1 MSRHSDLL
9 PNTNRRVETMVKIL
23 SENPL
28 MLLLLVAAVGYPLGR
43 IKVYGI
49 TLGVGAVLF
58 VGLAFGALHPDVKAP
73 AIAYVMG
80 QALFVYTIG
89 LSAGP
94 SFIASFK
101 KDGLKY
107 NLFAGGVLCLSALLC
122 VVLQK
127 YLQLK
132 PGIAAGIFCGSLTAS
147 PALGGALESIRQT
160 APEQLLEALLAEP
173 VVGFSVA
180 YPIGVIGLML
190 TINVCQKLWKVDYD
204 AEFKQ
209 IRKPEDRKSLV
220 HCTIK
225 VQKCDPGATIL
236 TLNEANGCDLVF
248 SRVKRGA
255 EFFAAQPSTIVE
267 PGDLLMVAGVPA
279 QIERI
284 AQALGERRSKDR
296 LGLDRTEYEY
306 RRIFVS
312 SPRAIGRSINDLH
325 LDERHGEVV
334 TLVRRGDNEFVPDAE
349 LVLEMGDVVRVLAH
363 KTNMEE
369 VTAFFGNSYRK
380 VSEVDVMTFSLGLA
394 VGLIFGLVPFPFPG
408 GGSIMLGFAGG
419 PLIVGI
425 LLGTFG
431 RTGNMVW
438 SLPYSASM
446 TLRQV
451 GLVLFLAGIGTRSGY
466 SLVSTLSQ
474 GGGGSIF
481 VAGVSITVATASL
494 ALWIGHKVMKIPMS
508 LVVGIVAGM
517 HTSTPGLGYIKDQTG
532 NDLPDQGY
540 ACVFPFATI
549 GKIILVHVVLIAT
562 A

>member
-1 MSRHSDLL
+1 MI
-9 PNTNRRVETMVKIL
+9 KIL
-23 SENPL
+23 IENPL
-28 MLLLLVAAVGYPLGR
+28 MLLLMVAAIGYPLGR
-43 IKVYGI
+43 VKIFGI

-58 VGLAFGALHPDVKAP
+58 VGLAFGALHPDMKAP
-73 AIAYVMG
+73 AIVYVMG
-80 QALFVYTIG
+80 QALFVYTVG

-101 KDGLKY
+101 SDGLKN
-107 NLFAGGVLCLSALLC
+107 NLFAGAVLCLSALLC
-122 VVLQK
+122 VALQRHFRME
-127 YLQLK
+127 

-160 APEQLLEALLAEP
+160 APAELMERLLAEP

-190 TINVCQKLWKVDYD
+190 TINICQKLWKVDYP
-204 AEFKQ
+204 AEF
-209 IRKPEDRKSLV
+209 RKLTKEEHPQPLV

-225 VQKCDPGATIL
+225 VQKRQHPGT
-236 TLNEANGCDLVF
+236 TVQMLNETNGCNLEF
-248 SRVKRGA
+248 NRVKRRSHFFPA
-255 EFFAAQPSTIVE
+255 EPSTMLE
-267 PGDLLMVAGVPA
+267 LGDLVMVTGAPA
-279 QIERI
+279 EIERL
-284 AQALGERRSKDR
+284 AAALGERRSKER
-296 LGLDRTEYEY
+296 LRLDRSEYEY

-312 SPRAIGRSINDLH
+312 SPRAVGRSISELH
-325 LDERHGEVV
+325 LDERFGEVV
-334 TLVRRGDNEFVPDAE
+334 TLVRRGDNEFVPRAE
-349 LVLEMGDVVRVLAH
+349 MVLELGDVVRVLAH
-363 KTNMEE
+363 KTNMDE
-369 VTAFFGNSYRK
+369 VTAFFGNSYRR

-394 VGLIFGLVPFPFPG
+394 IGLILGLLPFPFPG
-408 GGSIMLGFAGG
+408 GGSMQLGFAGG

-438 SLPYSASM
+438 SLPYSTSM
-446 TLRQV
+446 TLKQI

-481 VAGVSITVATASL
+481 ITGVAITASTAFL
-494 ALWIGHKVMKIPMS
+494 ALWIGHRVMKVPMS
-508 LVVGIVAGM
+508 LMLGIVAGM
-517 HTSTPGLGYIKDQTG
+517 HTSTPGLGYIKEQCG
-532 NDLPDQGY
+532 NDLAEQGY

-549 GKIILVHVVLIAT
+549 GKIILVHCVLVAT

>member
-1 MSRHSDLL
+1 
-9 PNTNRRVETMVKIL
+9 MVKIL
-23 SENPL
+23 LENPL
-28 MLLLLVAAVGYPLGR
+28 MLLLMVAAIGYPLGR
-43 IKVYGI
+43 VKVYGI

-58 VGLAFGALHPDVKAP
+58 VGLGFGALHPDMKAP
-73 AIAYVMG
+73 AIVYIMG
-80 QALFVYTIG
+80 QALFVYTVG

-94 SFIASFK
+94 SFVASFRRN
-101 KDGLKY
+101 GLK
-107 NLFAGGVLCLSALLC
+107 NNMLAGGVLCLSALLC

-127 YLQLK
+127 VFMLK
-132 PGIAAGIFCGSLTAS
+132 PGIAAGIFCGSMTAS

-160 APEQLLEALLAEP
+160 APEDLLEALLAEP

-190 TINVCQKLWKVDYD
+190 TINICQKLWKVDYQ

-209 IRKPEDRKSLV
+209 LRKPEDRASLV

-225 VQKCDPGATIL
+225 VQKCDPGT
-236 TLNEANGCDLVF
+236 TVQMLNDTNGCDLVF
-248 SRVKRGA
+248 SRVKRGSD
-255 EFFAAQPSTIVE
+255 FFPAAADTVLE
-267 PGDLLMVAGVPA
+267 AGDLVMVAGAPTE
-279 QIERI
+279 IELI
-284 AQALGERRSKDR
+284 AALLGERRSKDR

-312 SPRAIGRSINDLH
+312 SPQAIGRTIGELH
-325 LDERHGEVV
+325 LEQRFGEVV
-334 TLVRRGDNEFVPDAE
+334 TLVRRGDNEFLPDPE
-349 LVLEMGDVVRVLAH
+349 MVLELGDVIRVLAH
-363 KTNMEE
+363 KSNMDE
-369 VTAFFGNSYRK
+369 VTSFFGNSYRK
-380 VSEVDVMTFSLGLA
+380 VSEVDVMTFSLGL
-394 VGLIFGLVPFPFPG
+394 VIGLTLGLLPFPFPG
-408 GGSIMLGFAGG
+408 GGSMQLGFAGG

-431 RTGNMVW
+431 RTGKMVW

-446 TLRQV
+446 TLKQL

-466 SLVSTLSQ
+466 SLLATLSH

-481 VAGVSITVATASL
+481 ITGVCITTATAFT
-494 ALWIGHKVMKIPMS
+494 ALYIGHKIMKIPMS

-517 HTSTPGLGYIKDQTG
+517 HTSTPGLGYIKEQTG

-549 GKIILVHVVLIAT
+549 GKIILVHIVLVAT
-562 A
+562 G

>member
-1 MSRHSDLL
+1 
-9 PNTNRRVETMVKIL
+9 MVKIL
-23 SENPL
+23 LENPL
-28 MLLLLVAAVGYPLGR
+28 MLLLMVAAIGYPLGR
-43 IKVYGI
+43 VKVYGI

-58 VGLAFGALHPDVKAP
+58 VGLGFGALHPDMKAP
-73 AIAYVMG
+73 AIVYIMG
-80 QALFVYTIG
+80 QALFVYTVG

-94 SFIASFK
+94 SFVASFRNM
-101 KDGLKY
+101 L
-107 NLFAGGVLCLSALLC
+107 AGGVLCLSALLC

-127 YLQLK
+127 VFMLK
-132 PGIAAGIFCGSLTAS
+132 PGIAAGIFCGSMTAS

-160 APEQLLEALLAEP
+160 APEDLLEALLAEP

-190 TINVCQKLWKVDYD
+190 TINICQKLWKVDYQV
-204 AEFKQ
+204 EFKQ
-209 IRKPEDRKSLV
+209 LRKPEDRASLV

-225 VQKCDPGATIL
+225 VQKCDPGT
-236 TLNEANGCDLVF
+236 TVQMLNDTNGCDLVF
-248 SRVKRGA
+248 SRVKRGSD
-255 EFFAAQPSTIVE
+255 FFPAAADTVLE
-267 PGDLLMVAGVPA
+267 AGDLVMVAGAPTE
-279 QIERI
+279 IELI
-284 AQALGERRSKDR
+284 AALLGERRSKDR

-312 SPRAIGRSINDLH
+312 SPQAIGRTIGELH
-325 LDERHGEVV
+325 LEQRFGEVV
-334 TLVRRGDNEFVPDAE
+334 TLVRRGDNEFLPDAE
-349 LVLEMGDVVRVLAH
+349 MVLELGDVIRVLAH
-363 KTNMEE
+363 KSNMDE

-380 VSEVDVMTFSLGLA
+380 VSEVDVMTFSLGL
-394 VGLIFGLVPFPFPG
+394 VIGLILGLLPFPFPG
-408 GGSIMLGFAGG
+408 GGSMQLGFAGG

-431 RTGNMVW
+431 RTGKMVW

-446 TLRQV
+446 TLKQL

-466 SLVSTLSQ
+466 SLLATLSH

-481 VAGVSITVATASL
+481 ITGVCITTATAFT
-494 ALWIGHKVMKIPMS
+494 ALYIGHKIMKIPMS

-517 HTSTPGLGYIKDQTG
+517 HTSTPGLGYIKEQTG

-549 GKIILVHVVLIAT
+549 GKIILVHIVLVAT
-562 A
+562 G

>member
-1 MSRHSDLL
+1 
-9 PNTNRRVETMVKIL
+9 MVKIL
-23 SENPL
+23 LENPL
-28 MLLLLVAAVGYPLGR
+28 MLLLMVAAIGYPLGR
-43 IKVYGI
+43 VKVYGI

-58 VGLAFGALHPDVKAP
+58 VGLGFGALHPDMKAP
-73 AIAYVMG
+73 AIVYIMG
-80 QALFVYTIG
+80 QALFVYTVG

-94 SFIASFK
+94 SFVASFRRN
-101 KDGLKY
+101 GLK
-107 NLFAGGVLCLSALLC
+107 NNMLAGGVLCLSALLC

-127 YLQLK
+127 VFMLK
-132 PGIAAGIFCGSLTAS
+132 PGIAAGIFCGSMTAS

-160 APEQLLEALLAEP
+160 APEDLLEALLAEP

-190 TINVCQKLWKVDYD
+190 TINICQKLWKVDYQ

-209 IRKPEDRKSLV
+209 LRKPEDRASLV

-225 VQKCDPGATIL
+225 VQKYDPGT
-236 TLNEANGCDLVF
+236 TVQMLNDTNGCDLVF
-248 SRVKRGA
+248 SRVKRGSD
-255 EFFAAQPSTIVE
+255 FFPAAADTVLE
-267 PGDLLMVAGVPA
+267 AGDLVMVAGAPTE
-279 QIERI
+279 IELI
-284 AQALGERRSKDR
+284 AALLGERRSKDR

-312 SPRAIGRSINDLH
+312 SPQAIGRTIGELH
-325 LDERHGEVV
+325 LEQRFGEVV
-334 TLVRRGDNEFVPDAE
+334 TLVRRGDNEFLPDAE
-349 LVLEMGDVVRVLAH
+349 MVLELGDVIRVLAH
-363 KTNMEE
+363 KSNMDE

-380 VSEVDVMTFSLGLA
+380 VSEVDVMTFSLGL
-394 VGLIFGLVPFPFPG
+394 VIGLILGLLPFPFPG
-408 GGSIMLGFAGG
+408 GGSMQLGFAGG

-431 RTGNMVW
+431 RTGKMVW

-446 TLRQV
+446 TLKQL

-466 SLVSTLSQ
+466 SLLTTLSH

-481 VAGVSITVATASL
+481 ITGVCITTATAFT
-494 ALWIGHKVMKIPMS
+494 ALYIGHKIMKIPMS

-517 HTSTPGLGYIKDQTG
+517 HTSTPGLGYIKEQTG

-549 GKIILVHVVLIAT
+549 GKIILVHIVLVAT
-562 A
+562 G

>member
-1 MSRHSDLL
+1 
-9 PNTNRRVETMVKIL
+9 MVKIL
-23 SENPL
+23 LENPL
-28 MLLLLVAAVGYPLGR
+28 MLLLMVAAIGYPLGR
-43 IKVYGI
+43 VKVYGI

-58 VGLAFGALHPDVKAP
+58 VGLGFGALHPDMKAP
-73 AIAYVMG
+73 AIVYIMG
-80 QALFVYTIG
+80 QALFVYTVG

-94 SFIASFK
+94 SFVASFRRN
-101 KDGLKY
+101 GLK
-107 NLFAGGVLCLSALLC
+107 NNMLAGGVLCLSALLC

-127 YLQLK
+127 VFMLK
-132 PGIAAGIFCGSLTAS
+132 PGIAAGIFCGSMTAS

-160 APEQLLEALLAEP
+160 APEDLLEALLAEP

-190 TINVCQKLWKVDYD
+190 TINICQKLWKVDYQ

-209 IRKPEDRKSLV
+209 LRKPEDRASLV

-225 VQKCDPGATIL
+225 VQKCDPGT
-236 TLNEANGCDLVF
+236 TVQMLNDTNGCDLVF
-248 SRVKRGA
+248 SRVKRGSD
-255 EFFAAQPSTIVE
+255 FFPAAADTVLE
-267 PGDLLMVAGVPA
+267 AGDLVMVAGAPTE
-279 QIERI
+279 IELI
-284 AQALGERRSKDR
+284 AALLGERRSKDR

-312 SPRAIGRSINDLH
+312 SPQAIGRTIGELH
-325 LDERHGEVV
+325 LEQRFGEVV
-334 TLVRRGDNEFVPDAE
+334 TLVRRGDNEFLPDAE
-349 LVLEMGDVVRVLAH
+349 MVLELGDVIRVLAH
-363 KTNMEE
+363 KSNMDE

-380 VSEVDVMTFSLGLA
+380 VSEVDVMTFSLGL
-394 VGLIFGLVPFPFPG
+394 VIGLILGLLPFPFPG
-408 GGSIMLGFAGG
+408 GGSMQLGFAGG

-431 RTGNMVW
+431 RTGKMVW

-446 TLRQV
+446 TLKQV

-466 SLVSTLSQ
+466 SLLTTLSH

-481 VAGVSITVATASL
+481 ITGVCITTATAFT
-494 ALWIGHKVMKIPMS
+494 ALYIGHKIMKIPMS

-517 HTSTPGLGYIKDQTG
+517 HTSTPGLGYIKEQTG

-549 GKIILVHVVLIAT
+549 GKIILVHIVLVAT
-562 A
+562 G

>member
-1 MSRHSDLL
+1 M
-9 PNTNRRVETMVKIL
+9 EKIL
-23 SENPL
+23 IENPL
-28 MLLLLVAAVGYPLGR
+28 MLLLVVAAIGYPLGR

-58 VGLAFGALHPDVKAP
+58 VGLAFGAIHPDMKAP
-73 AIAYVMG
+73 AIIYVMG
-80 QALFVYTIG
+80 QALFVYTVG

-94 SFIASFK
+94 SFVASFK
-101 KDGLKY
+101 SDGLK
-107 NLFAGGVLCLSALLC
+107 NNIFAGAVLCASAGLC
-122 VVLQK
+122 VALQK

-160 APEQLLEALLAEP
+160 APGDLLEKLLAEP

-190 TINVCQKLWKVDYD
+190 TINICQKLWKVNYEK
-204 AEFKQ
+204 EFEQ
-209 IRKPEDRKSLV
+209 LRKKETRESVL
-220 HCTIK
+220 HGTIK
-225 VQKCDPGATIL
+225 VQKRLPPGT
-236 TLNEANGCDLVF
+236 TVQKLNKANGCALLF
-248 SRVKRGA
+248 NRVKRNG
-255 EFFAAQPSTIVE
+255 EFFPADASTVLE
-267 PGDLLMVAGVPA
+267 LGDLVMVAGVAA

-284 AQALGERRSKDR
+284 AAALGERRGKER
-296 LGLDRTEYEY
+296 IGLDRSEYEY

-312 SPRAIGRSINDLH
+312 SRQAVGRSIDELH
-325 LDERHGEVV
+325 LDERFGEVV
-334 TLVRRGDNEFVPDAE
+334 TLVRRGDTEFIPE
-349 LVLEMGDVVRVLAH
+349 PEMVLELGDVVRVLAH
-363 KTNMEE
+363 KSNMDE
-369 VTAFFGNSYRK
+369 VSAFFGNSYRR
-380 VSEVDVMTFSLGLA
+380 VSEADVMTFSLGL
-394 VGLIFGLVPFPFPG
+394 VIGLTLGLIPFPFPG
-408 GGSIMLGFAGG
+408 GGSMQLGFAGG

-438 SLPYSASM
+438 SLPYSTSM
-446 TLRQV
+446 TLKQV

-466 SLVSTLSQ
+466 SLVSTLST

-481 VAGVSITVATASL
+481 ITGVALTSATAFL
-494 ALWIGHKVMKIPMS
+494 ALWIGHKVLKIPMS

-517 HTSTPGLGYIKDQTG
+517 HTSTPGLGYIKEQTG

-549 GKIILVHVVLIAT
+549 GKIVLVHIVLVAT